1 MDIWTKIK
9 ERRMLSLAAL
19 LGVCLLV
26 GVIAQMREGFEAVG
40 QGAKPVVVI
49 DPGHGGIDPG
59 KVGVNGAYEKD
70 INLGIS
76 LYLKEILDKRGFQV
90 IMTRESDCG
99 LYQESDRN
107 KKAADLR
114 ARADLMNQDEVSLV
128 VSVHQNS
135 FSGQSTRG
143 AQVFYHA
150 GSEEGQ
156 KLAAVLQAELI
167 RSLDTS
173 NHRQPKGN
181 ADYYLLRNTAKTA
194 VIVECGFLSNPEE
207 AEKLCDKSYQQQTA
221 EAIAEGI
228 CQYLGIGQQ

>member
-1 MDIWTKIK
+1 
-9 ERRMLSLAAL
+9 MLCMAAL

-26 GVIAQMREGFEAVG
+26 GLFAELRQGYQTTG
-40 QGAKPVVVI
+40 QGAKPVIVV

-70 INLGIS
+70 INLGIA
-76 LYLKEILDKRGFQV
+76 LYLKEILEEKGFRV

-99 LYQESDRN
+99 LYQDSDRN

-114 ARADLMNQDEVSLV
+114 ARAELMNQDEVSLV

-143 AQVFYHA
+143 AQVFYHT

-156 KLAAVLQAELI
+156 KLATVLQAELI

-181 ADYYLLRNTAKTA
+181 ADYYLLKNTAKTA

-221 EAIAEGI
+221 GAIAEGI
-228 CQYLGIGQQ
+228 CQYLGVGQQ